1 MLPRTI
7 ARACAPV
14 VLSAGLA
21 AQSGQQPATPPQQ
34 APPVFK
40 TGVDLVAVDVS
51 VIDGDGR
58 PVRGLDAADFRVTV
72 EGKPRRIVSVQY
84 VSQGLQPDA
93 RPLAEPDLPRFST
106 NEGETGGRL
115 VMIVVDQGNMSRT
128 TGAEFRRSVERL
140 LARLGPT
147 DRAGLAV
154 LPGGIE
160 VDFTR
165 HFSLVT
171 NALGRVVGGGGGF
184 EKQNRVSL
192 TEALAIERDPRLLED
207 IVRRECTL
215 RATDLSAELTLEAC
229 RQSLRA
235 EANQVLTETRVQTA
249 NSMTALR
256 SLLLRLA
263 LIPGPKTLVYI
274 TEGLVID
281 RDFGLVSWA
290 GDESAAA
297 RASIYAVRVVPSD
310 ADTMQR
316 RPSETQNADRDLAAL
331 GLEALVGQ
339 TRGSIQTT
347 FGRAE
352 GAIDRLAIE
361 LAGYYLIGFEPEMSD
376 RDGKP
381 HAIAVGVTRPG
392 VTVRARRQ
400 FVAPVSA
407 AAPTDEDLLKEAL
420 RQPLPAGDVALK
432 VATHSYKDPASDKVK
447 VLVSADVGDVKTLVP
462 PRALGFWVS
471 NEKGDVVQ
479 MTLDTLSPGQTRYLG
494 AALVSPGIYN
504 LKVAAIDDQRRIG
517 SVEHRFDA
525 RLKAG
530 GPFRYG
536 DLMLADG
543 AIEDALRPKIQ
554 PVVAGDSVM
563 AYTEMYASD
572 PARFE
577 GATVRFEVASEVND
591 EALVS
596 AEGLVSETATPGRR
610 LVRGAIPLAGLPAG
624 EYVVRAVISVSGK
637 PVARLTL
644 PLSRLGRPAR

>member
-1 MLPRTI
+1 MKRRAVL
-7 ARACAPV
+7 RACVPI
-14 VLSAGLA
+14 VLCAGLS
-21 AQSGQQPATPPQQ
+21 AQSGQQPAVPSQQ
-34 APPVFK
+34 VPPVFRA
-40 TGVDLVAVDVS
+40 GVDLVAVDVS
-51 VIDGDGR
+51 VIDSDGR
-58 PVRGLDAADFRVTV
+58 PVRGLDLADFRVTV

-93 RPLAEPDLPRFST
+93 RPLPEPDLPRFSS
-106 NEGETGGRL
+106 NAGEAGGRL
-115 VMIVVDQGNMSRT
+115 VMIVVDQGNMSRS
-128 TGAEFRRSVERL
+128 TGAELQRSVARL

-154 LPGGIE
+154 LPGSIE

-165 HFSLVT
+165 HFSLVAR
-171 NALGRVVGGGGGF
+171 ALGRVVGGGGGF

-192 TEALAIERDPRLLED
+192 NEALAIERDPRLLEE

-215 RATDLSAELTLEAC
+215 RANDPVAEQTLEAC

-235 EANQVLTETRVQTA
+235 ETNQVLTETRVQTA

-256 SLLLRLA
+256 NLLIRLQ

-297 RASIYAVRVVPSD
+297 RASIHAVRVVPLD
-310 ADTMQR
+310 ADVTQR
-316 RPSETQNADRDLAAL
+316 RPSETQNADRDLAQL

-361 LAGYYLIGFEPEMSD
+361 LTGYYLIGFEPEMSD

-392 VTVRARRQ
+392 ATVRARRQ

-407 AAPTDEDLLKEAL
+407 AAPTDEDLLKGAL
-420 RQPLPAGDVALK
+420 RQPLPASDVALK
-432 VATHSYKDPASDKVK
+432 VATHSYKDPASDRVK
-447 VLVSADVGDVKTLVP
+447 VIVSAEIGDARAAAP

-471 NEKGDVVQ
+471 TEKGDVLQ
-479 MTLDTLSPGQTRYLG
+479 LTLDTLPPGQTRYLG
-494 AALVSPGIYN
+494 AALVPPGIYN

-543 AIEDALRPKIQ
+543 PLDGTLQPRIE
-554 PVVAGDSVM
+554 PVVADDSVK
-563 AYTEMYASD
+563 AYTELYASD

-577 GATVRFEVASEVND
+577 AATVRFEVAPDLNAQALASA
-591 EALVS
+591 EALVLETS
-596 AEGLVSETATPGRR
+596 TPARRTVRAE
-610 LVRGAIPLAGLPAG
+610 IPLAPVPAG
-624 EYVVRAVISVSGK
+624 EYVLRAIVSVSGK

-644 PLSRLGRPAR
+644 PFSRLGRPAR